1 VAGPIEGPPA
11 TLALLVRIASGVVFV
26 AFGVG
31 KFASHRTEV
40 ESFENYGLPSPDT
53 FTYAIGVV
61 EIAGGVMLLAGLA
74 TRLAALVLAGD
85 MVGAIAVSGVGEG
98 EAISLTLAPALLL
111 AMGFLI
117 WVGPGRGALDRRLA
131 DQPAGS

>member
-1 VAGPIEGPPA
+1 MAGPIEGPPA

-40 ESFENYGLPSPDT
+40 ESFEDYGLPSPDA
-53 FTYAIGVV
+53 FTYAIGV
-61 EIAGGVMLLAGLA
+61 
-74 TRLAALVLAGD
+74 
-85 MVGAIAVSGVGEG
+85 
-98 EAISLTLAPALLL
+98 LLL